1 MLAARISRRE
11 DENEKSPLLSDGN
24 RSVTDEKGC
33 AHNLAGRP
41 SRVMDRPRR
50 RLFLQRREVY
60 IGTSV
65 LNPRAN

>member
-1 MLAARISRRE
+1 MLAGRISRRE
-11 DENEKSPLLSDGN
+11 DENEKSPLLSHEN
-24 RSVTDEKGC
+24 RNVMDEKGR
-33 AHNLAGRP
+33 AHNLAGRS
-41 SRVMDRPRR
+41 SRAMDRPRR